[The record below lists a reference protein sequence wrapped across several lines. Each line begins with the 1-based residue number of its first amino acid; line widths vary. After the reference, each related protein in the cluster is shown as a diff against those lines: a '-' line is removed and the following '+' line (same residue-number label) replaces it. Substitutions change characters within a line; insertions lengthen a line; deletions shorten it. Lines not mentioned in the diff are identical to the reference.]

1 MSVNN
6 CRYWSNFVED
16 RARPLKAVEP
26 FAGGTDVA
34 GLDMLP
40 AATKRIV
47 VAPMSNSRLRDWG
60 LDNYA
65 RLAELLLK
73 RQDCAIILVGSPTP
87 RDLLARIA
95 VQHEAEGMI
104 INLAGRTDW
113 LQTVAVIR
121 QADLVICNNSGIA
134 HIAAACGTATLAIY
148 SASHE
153 PQEWGPRGNRARV
166 MMALVPCSRCSYEKL
181 EMCQYDHRCMRLIT
195 PEAVAAEAASML
207 MGL

>member
-1 MSVNN
+1 MPGSLN
-6 CRYWSNFVED
+6 CCSND
-16 RARPLKAVEP
+16 
-26 FAGGTDVA
+26 
-34 GLDMLP
+34 
-40 AATKRIV
+40 
-47 VAPMSNSRLRDWG
+47 
-60 LDNYA
+60 
-65 RLAELLLK
+65 
-73 RQDCAIILVGSPTP
+73 
-87 RDLLARIA
+87 RIA
-95 VQHEAEGMI
+95 RSFLSGRQHSVICSPGLVQHEAEGMI

-121 QADLVICNNSGIA
+121 QADLVICNDSGIA

-181 EMCQYDHRCMRLIT
+181 EMCQYDHRCMRLIS
-195 PEAVAAEAASML
+195 PEAVAAEAVSML